1 MVKCVCDRAEKWA
14 KSAGPQKPDI
24 TPTFRDQLNTRDSKG
39 KNLYGLTH
47 TAIEDKK
54 GGPKAVAG
62 MGKSADA
69 KGGGGAE
76 MGTTAPKPTKAKQ
89 MPKPAPN
96 LPDNTMKSEGAHG
109 HCLGCNCV
117 EKALPSMANF
127 QSLATHPTAKPQPG
141 AGAKPSAPA
150 AVKVPGKGPADHVL
164 DASHANKEIGSFQSL
179 AKPVKKGLP
188 GAHLFPAKVGK
199 SLGEDSDLAKG
210 LGANL
215 HEKHSKAYE
224 SHVQGMDPK
233 NPQHQYKAAGL
244 AHSAHFSAQ
253 TGPMQR
259 KYKDLYHSHTS
270 TADNLHV
277 SNAKAE
283 AHGQKSGA

>member
-1 MVKCVCDRAEKWA
+1 MAKCVCDKAEKWA

-76 MGTTAPKPTKAKQ
+76 MGTTAPKPTSKKQ
-89 MPKPAPN
+89 MPRQETGAANVKESPELKPAY
-96 LPDNTMKSEGAHG
+96 DRAQNTMKSEGAHG

-127 QSLATHPTAKPQPG
+127 QILASHPTAKPQPG

-188 GAHLFPAKVGK
+188 GSHLFPN
-199 SLGEDSDLAKG
+199 KG
-210 LGANL
+210 
-215 HEKHSKAYE
+215 
-224 SHVQGMDPK
+224 GM
-233 NPQHQYKAAGL
+233 
-244 AHSAHFSAQ
+244 
-253 TGPMQR
+253 
-259 KYKDLYHSHTS
+259 
-270 TADNLHV
+270 
-277 SNAKAE
+277 
-283 AHGQKSGA
+283 